1 MDHCTPLR
9 ISFSHMTTTQDI
21 DALAD
26 ALHEI
31 SKDFVI
37 ENTNVEHR

>member
-1 MDHCTPLR
+1 
-9 ISFSHMTTTQDI
+9 MTTKEDI
-21 DALAD
+21 DAFVT
-26 ALHEI
+26 ALKEI